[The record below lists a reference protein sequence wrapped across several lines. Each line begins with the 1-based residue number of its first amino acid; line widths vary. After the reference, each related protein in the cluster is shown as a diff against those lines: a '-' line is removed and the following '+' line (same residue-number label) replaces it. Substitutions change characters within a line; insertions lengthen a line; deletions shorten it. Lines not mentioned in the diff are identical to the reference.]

1 MQAAG
6 GGASA
11 AARAVAWGGTL
22 FFFASLAYFLY
33 SYAVTFG
40 RSAPAGDPGAAVLLD
55 VMLFSAFALHHSVFA
70 RQAVRARVARLVAP
84 SLERSVYVWVASAL
98 FVAVCALWQPV
109 PGVAWQV
116 EGPWRWLLVAGQA
129 TGIWLTLRSAAI
141 IDVLE
146 LSGVRQLS
154 PMRPTIEFKTAGPYG
169 WVRHP
174 IYSGWFLLVFC
185 VPAMTMT
192 RLVFAIT
199 SSVYLLVAIPF
210 EERSMRAT
218 ASGYGEYVRRVRWK
232 LIPGIYCLAAL
243 ASACGGDPPPIP
255 TAPTPTV
262 TLPAGGACGTLGQ
275 TAILNGSECSP
286 AASAVVSLNARGADG
301 GNAGSCSGTLIAPRR
316 ILTAA
321 HCLTGAA
328 LIRVFVGTL
337 PQYETTSFV
346 SHPQY
351 SGSGSSP
358 VDVAI
363 ITMGEDLPRTP
374 IPLLLN
380 RDARV
385 GESAVIAGWG
395 RDLNNVPATLR
406 AGVTTITAVTPT
418 LIETIFAGN
427 VSSVCSGDS
436 GGAIL
441 LQEGGAWAV
450 GGVISATSESACN
463 TGTNFYVNLRNPA
476 ISSFIVAQA
485 PEAGRR

>member
-1 MQAAG
+1 MQATEGA
-6 GGASA
+6 ASA

-22 FFFASLAYFLY
+22 VFFASLAYFLY

-40 RSAPAGDPGAAVLLD
+40 VPVPEGGGVRAAVVD
-55 VMLFSAFALHHSVFA
+55 VLLFSAFALHHSVFA
-70 RQAVRARVARLVAP
+70 RGAVRAWMARIVQP
-84 SLERSVYVWVASAL
+84 RLERSAYVWTASLL

-109 PGVAWQV
+109 AGVAWEVQ
-116 EGPWRWLLVAGQA
+116 GPWRWVLAAGQA
-129 TGIWLTLRSAAI
+129 AGVWITLRSASM

-146 LSGVRQLS
+146 LSGVRQLA
-154 PMRPTIEFKTAGPYG
+154 PIRQTVELTASGPYG

-174 IYSGWFLLVFC
+174 IYSGWLLVVFC
-185 VPAMTMT
+185 VPVMTMT
-192 RLVFAIT
+192 RLVFAAT
-199 SSVYLLVAIPF
+199 SAAYLLLAMPF
-210 EERSMRAT
+210 EERSMRAAA
-218 ASGYGEYVRRVRWK
+218 ASYGDYARRVRWK
-232 LIPGIYCLAAL
+232 LVPGIYSLALLAAG
-243 ASACGGDPPPIP
+243 CGNDPPAIP

-262 TLPAGGACGTLGQ
+262 DLPAGGACGTLGR
-275 TAILNGSECSP
+275 TAILNGTECP
-286 AASAVVSLNARGADG
+286 AAASAVLSLNARAADG
-301 GNAGSCSGTLIAPRR
+301 TNTGSCSGTLIAPRR

-328 LIRVFVGTL
+328 TVRVFTGVL
-337 PQYETTSFV
+337 PQIETTSFA

-363 ITMGEDLPRTP
+363 VTMSEDVPRAP
-374 IPLLLN
+374 VPLLLS

-385 GESAVIAGWG
+385 GEAAVIAGWG

-406 AGVTTITAVTPT
+406 AGLTTITAVTGT
-418 LIETIFAGN
+418 LLETIFAGN

-436 GGAIL
+436 GGPIL
-441 LQEGGAWAV
+441 LQQSGVWAV

-463 TGTNFYVNLRNPA
+463 TGTNFYVSIRNPA
-476 ISSFIVAQA
+476 ISSFVLGAA